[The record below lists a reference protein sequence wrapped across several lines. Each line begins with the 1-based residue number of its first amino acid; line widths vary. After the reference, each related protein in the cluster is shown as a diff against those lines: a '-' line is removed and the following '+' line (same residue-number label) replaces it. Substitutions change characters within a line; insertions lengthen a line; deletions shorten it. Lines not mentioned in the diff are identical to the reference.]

1 VKVLN
6 IQAIRI
12 DGGTQSREQINQD
25 CVNEYAELVK
35 DGVEFPPVRVY
46 FDGTDYHLADGFHRY
61 MAHLQAGKVSIT
73 SDVVNGT
80 LRDAILHSLGAN
92 SMHGLRPTRADK
104 RKAVQTMLDDFEWSE
119 FSDREIARAC
129 CVSHVFV
136 ATIRRPKE
144 ETPATGNVTKPAI
157 PKKTGNVTT
166 PEEFIEEDN
175 EAQEAVQQLV
185 AENERLSDRLAVE
198 AMDASEEEKLLAK
211 ETIDDL
217 REEIRILRIENES
230 LKISRDTYQSEN
242 ASMKKQIASLQ
253 RQAKQAA

>member
-1 VKVLN
+1 MKVLN

-35 DGVEFPPVRVY
+35 DGVEFPPVSVY
-46 FDGTDYHLADGFHRY
+46 FDGTDYYLADGFHRY
-61 MAHLQAGKVSIT
+61 MAHIQAGKVSIT
-73 SDVVNGT
+73 SNVQSGT

-92 SMHGLRPTRADK
+92 AMHGLRPTRADK
-104 RKAVQTMLDDFEWSE
+104 RKAVNTMLDDFEWAE
-119 FSDREIARAC
+119 MSDREIARAC
-129 CVSHVFV
+129 HVSHTFV
-136 ATIRRPKE
+136 SDIRRPK
-144 ETPATGNVTKPAI
+144 PAESTQPTGKVAKQETGNVS
-157 PKKTGNVTT
+157 T
-166 PEEFIEEDN
+166 PVEPEEEDN

-217 REEIRILRIENES
+217 REEIRILRIENDS

-253 RQAKQAA
+253 RQLKQPA

>member
-1 VKVLN
+1 MKVLN

-12 DGGTQSREQINQD
+12 DGGTQSREKINQD

-35 DGVEFPPVRVY
+35 EGVEFPPVRVY

-61 MAHLQAGKVSIT
+61 MAHLQAGKVSIS

-92 SMHGLRPTRADK
+92 SMHGLRPTHADK

-119 FSDREIARAC
+119 MSDREIARAC
-129 CVSHVFV
+129 HVSHPFV
-136 ATIRRPKE
+136 ADIRRPKAPVAKPE
-144 ETPATGNVTKPAI
+144 AAKSSGNVS
-157 PKKTGNVTT
+157 T
-166 PEEFIEEDN
+166 PVEAVVEEEDN

-185 AENERLSDRLAVE
+185 AENERLCDRLAVE

-211 ETIDDL
+211 ETIEDL
-217 REEIRILRIENES
+217 REEVRILRIENDS